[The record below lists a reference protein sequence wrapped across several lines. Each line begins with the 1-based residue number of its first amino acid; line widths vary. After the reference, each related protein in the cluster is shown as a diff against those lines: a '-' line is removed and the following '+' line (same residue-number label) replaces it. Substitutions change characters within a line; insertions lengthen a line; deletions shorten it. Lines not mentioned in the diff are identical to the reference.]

1 MSLLLRVGDP
11 ALSVEVG
18 SAVFGSSLLP
28 TGWHAPDWLAGIS
41 DREDNLPAPLA
52 PAVLSRIA
60 DVLVGWRAIHA
71 ISLGHGIPVLCGL
84 G

>member
-41 DREDNLPAPLA
+41 DREDNLTAP
-52 PAVLSRIA
+52 
-60 DVLVGWRAIHA
+60 
-71 ISLGHGIPVLCGL
+71 
-84 G
+84 